1 MTMELKENTVF
12 HNTIYAIAILS
23 NKLFLFFSDTF
34 RKLNYISTLII
45 INKLY
50 HRKEEMNDELCTMV
64 VYTFSSINM
73 ASFKRV

>member
-1 MTMELKENTVF
+1 MTLELKENTVF
-12 HNTIYAIAILS
+12 HNTTYAILS

-50 HRKEEMNDELCTMV
+50 HRNEEMNDELCTMV
-64 VYTFSSINM
+64 VFTFSSINM